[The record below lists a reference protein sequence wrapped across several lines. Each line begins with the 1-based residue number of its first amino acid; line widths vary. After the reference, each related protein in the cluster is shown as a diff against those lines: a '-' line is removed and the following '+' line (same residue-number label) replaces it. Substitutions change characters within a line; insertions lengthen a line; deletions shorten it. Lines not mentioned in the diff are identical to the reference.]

1 MTYVTR
7 TTKYVRQRRQCHGG
21 GLMLWVMTMPNG
33 LLSFHSITGT
43 FRSQQYIELLS
54 HYVVPTMKI
63 NLEGNFYFQQDN
75 CSVHVSRLVQQYPK
89 KANVQTLMWL
99 SKSPDLNIF
108 EDVWKIISGMVY
120 DGPQFNSVK
129 ELERKI
135 SDVIHTINNE
145 KQQLIIDLYGSIR
158 R

>member
-1 MTYVTR
+1 MSRRWFDDVAHDNAPWAFVIPLNYWNIQITAIYWITVTLR
-7 TTKYVRQRRQCHGG
+7 CTNHEDQFRR
-21 GLMLWVMTMPNG
+21 
-33 LLSFHSITGT
+33 
-43 FRSQQYIELLS
+43 ELLF
-54 HYVVPTMKI
+54 PA
-63 NLEGNFYFQQDN
+63 
-75 CSVHVSRLVQQYPK
+75 VHVSRLVQQYPK

-120 DGPQFNSVK
+120 DGPQLNSVN

-145 KQQLIIDLYGSIR
+145 KRQLIIDLYGSIR
-158 R
+158 RWLCKVLASNGNLYNC